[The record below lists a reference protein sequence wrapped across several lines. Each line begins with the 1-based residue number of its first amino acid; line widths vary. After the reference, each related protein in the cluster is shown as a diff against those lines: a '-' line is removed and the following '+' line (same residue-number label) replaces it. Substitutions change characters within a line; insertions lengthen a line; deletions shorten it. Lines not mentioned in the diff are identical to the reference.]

1 MEYKRICPK
10 CEKEIQYKNYSAW
23 YTCNTSATNVSKIK
37 KNYYV

>member
-10 CEKEIQYKNYSAW
+10 CEKEIQYKSYSAW
-23 YTCNTSATNVSKIK
+23 YTANVSKIK